1 MPCVS
6 AESFVSI
13 TANPPA
19 DSSHIIACV
28 APLPRLIIIP
38 ASSEGAPDCVDANK
52 IKGSLTVK
60 FCVFTVDVVPLIVKS
75 PDTIK
80 SPTKFKALPLK
91 VKFASASA
99 EFVVPSDV
107 SILFAPGL
115 DIVLNPVPDEPDVP
129 EVPEVPVVPLV
140 PSIPEV
146 PEEPEVP
153 EVPVV
158 PLVPSIPEVPEEP
171 EVPEVP
177 VVPLVPSI
185 PEVPEVPV
193 VPDVPDEPEVPDVPV
208 VPDVPSIP
216 DDPLVPEVPSVP
228 DAPDEPAA
236 PEVPD
241 VPEEPEVPEV
251 PLTGV
256 IFPKES
262 FQYHTPPRLKSVST
276 PVGGVGT
283 EPVPETLLILINPI
297 SYMLFVIILVFL
309 LVV

>member
-146 PEEPEVP
+146 PE
-153 EVPVV
+153 
-158 PLVPSIPEVPEEP
+158 
-171 EVPEVP
+171 
-177 VVPLVPSI
+177 
-185 PEVPEVPV
+185 VPV